1 MAECILVGNGGG
13 GGSSSADYITDGLI
27 FWDKPLA
34 SEAQKEITVIPNP
47 TFDTSSALTVEVAVR
62 IDDIPA
68 SDGYARVFHI
78 QGVSVSNTL
87 ILGLG
92 KKSDEVGTSS
102 DYGVNL
108 WSGSSIDAYPK
119 IPNLQ
124 FGDAHTFTY
133 VCQNNTY
140 TFYVDGIQ
148 IEGSWTLSSAI
159 SNSINKIMLM
169 HGSTSNRV
177 VTGRC
182 CSFRW
187 YSRALSNAEILQN
200 REIDEQLIAE

>member
-34 SEAQKEITVIPNP
+34 SEVQKEITVIPNP

-62 IDDIPA
+62 IDNIPA
-68 SDGYARVFHI
+68 SDGYARVFELNS
-78 QGVSVSNTL
+78 GSSTSYPL

-92 KKSDEVGTSS
+92 RRSDEVGTSS

-108 WSGSSIDAYPK
+108 WAGNIDAYPQ
-119 IPNLQ
+119 IPDLQ

-133 VCQNNTY
+133 VCQSNVY
-140 TFYVDGIQ
+140 SFYVDGVR
-148 IEGSWTLSSAI
+148 IEGSWTLSSAMSRAI
-159 SNSINKIMLM
+159 TRIYLM

-177 VTGRC
+177 VTGHC
-182 CSFRW
+182 YALRW